1 MPKEKAAG
9 TRRPSFTHDPS
20 PAIRADSREVTI
32 ISGVFATGYGEKFD
46 SEKLKVLPACSFY
59 TEPANL
65 PHFIEIREE
74 TGLQVSGTGPSGRL
88 YLDRPDDSK

>member
-9 TRRPSFTHDPS
+9 TRRPSFTHAPS
-20 PAIRADSREVTI
+20 PVIRADSREVTI

-46 SEKLKVLPACSFY
+46 SEKLKVLPAGSFY

-65 PHFIEIREE
+65 PHFIEE
-74 TGLQVSGTGPSGRL
+74 TVLQVSGTGPSGRL